1 MSETF
6 SAADLEPGP
15 EEKRAARRDVVETVA
30 AAIAVLAAGVWAGGM
45 VALGACAAPFVF
57 ELTPYPASGHAMG
70 AAFAR
75 FDSIA
80 IGCAVVLLGAELV
93 RSWVARRR
101 RPTLWSRLRRLVAI
115 GMAACAAFIGLRLTP
130 HINELHQAGVRRNV
144 GPEGVELE
152 SAHKQAEM
160 LGKIEVGL
168 APLIVALHLFTLRR
182 RRADDDEDETVVEAP
197 LPPGPGAFARAGKSP
212 ASGPTARSPASGPTG
227 KSPAS
232 GPTGKSPASGPTGP
246 RSGVRARVTPL
257 DDEPRL
263 PVEGDDTA
271 KSDKTAKS
279 EFAKDDETAKSD
291 KTAKSEIAADEPG
304 GRGDAEG

>member
-6 SAADLEPGP
+6 SAADLEPGR

-30 AAIAVLAAGVWAGGM
+30 AAIAVLAAGIWAGGM

-80 IGCAVVLLGAELV
+80 IGCAVVLLGAELL

-152 SAHKQAEM
+152 STHKQAEM

-168 APLIVALHLFTLRR
+168 APLLVALHLFTLRR
-182 RRADDDEDETVVEAP
+182 RRADDDDEAWVEAP
-197 LPPGPGAFARAGKSP
+197 LPPGPGAFARAG
-212 ASGPTARSPASGPTG
+212 TSPASGPTG
-227 KSPAS
+227 RSPAS
-232 GPTGKSPASGPTGP
+232 GPAGRSPASGPTGP

-263 PVEGDDTA
+263 PVEGD
-271 KSDKTAKS
+271 KTA
-279 EFAKDDETAKSD
+279 DDETAKGHQV
-291 KTAKSEIAADEPG
+291 AADEPG
-304 GRGDAEG
+304 GRDDAEG